1 MLGSRNDNESEP
13 MYTERNLPP
22 SHEPWIARGSR
33 AGRTPAP
40 GYRQPIPGEDRR
52 LESRIGATTAGNILG
67 AVVIIGILGMIVGPV
82 VRTHK

>member
-52 LESRIGATTAGNILG
+52 LESRIGILG